1 MANEKEQY
9 TTFGDSK
16 YVWPSDVEFDIK
28 AYLEAKGITV
38 PPGTVLPSLYE
49 DGKIFVVD
57 GMVVNLDQ
65 FITKDEADFGNI
77 VQIDYLLTNFS
88 TKKSVTDLLLDY
100 YKKHEIIELYKKY
113 LSK

>member
-9 TTFGDSK
+9 TTVGDSK
-16 YVWPSDVEFDIK
+16 YDWPSDVEFDIK

-57 GMVVNLDQ
+57 GMIVNLDQ

-77 VQIDYLLTNFS
+77 VQMDYLLTNFS

-100 YKKHEIIELYKKY
+100 
-113 LSK
+113 

>member
-38 PPGTVLPSLYE
+38 PPGTVLPSL
-49 DGKIFVVD
+49 
-57 GMVVNLDQ
+57 
-65 FITKDEADFGNI
+65 
-77 VQIDYLLTNFS
+77 
-88 TKKSVTDLLLDY
+88 
-100 YKKHEIIELYKKY
+100 
-113 LSK
+113 